1 MALINPIAI
10 MKELTFK
17 ERFLLAQSNIKK
29 IEKDGKNPHFKSTYT
44 TLPHA
49 LEQILPQL
57 QDNKLIYRTELQDDK
72 LITIIEDVLSDACFK
87 TEIKLINTI
96 DMQKMGSAITYAQ
109 RYGLLSI
116 MGLASGIDDDG
127 NDSSIKTYAINSDQ
141 IEFKEPIKTTVAIDV
156 KNIIDYK
163 KIIEHDKIEKQ
174 IEKQFIEL
182 VKDNKALFSQAELIT
197 YRNYIIDN
205 NIEKMKNTIV
215 KIQTKI
221 MKE

>member
-1 MALINPIAI
+1 

-17 ERFLLAQSNIKK
+17 ERFLIAQSNIKK
-29 IEKDGKNPHFKSTYT
+29 IEKDGKNPHFKSNYT

-57 QDNKLIYRTELQDDK
+57 QDNKLIYRTELQEDK

-87 TEIKLINTI
+87 TEIKLINTT

-127 NDSSIKTYAINSDQ
+127 NEASIKSDVINNQ
-141 IEFKEPIKTTVAIDV
+141 IDV
-156 KNIIDYK
+156 KNTTDYK
-163 KIIEHDKIEKQ
+163 KIIEDDKIK
-174 IEKQFIEL
+174 KQFGEL
-182 VKDNKALFSQAELIT
+182 VKDNKDLFTEEELNI
-197 YRNYIIDN
+197 YRNYIYNNQIDN
-205 NIEKMKNTIV
+205 MKNAIV
-215 KIQTKI
+215 EIQTRI
-221 MKE
+221 MKG

>member
-1 MALINPIAI
+1 

-17 ERFLLAQSNIKK
+17 ERFLIAQSNIKK

-87 TEIKLINTI
+87 TEIKLINTT

-127 NDSSIKTYAINSDQ
+127 NEASIKSDVINNQ
-141 IEFKEPIKTTVAIDV
+141 IDV
-156 KNIIDYK
+156 KNTTDYK
-163 KIIEHDKIEKQ
+163 KIIEDDKIK
-174 IEKQFIEL
+174 KQFGEL
-182 VKDNKALFSQAELIT
+182 VKDNKDLFTEEELNI
-197 YRNYIIDN
+197 YRNYIYNNQIDN
-205 NIEKMKNTIV
+205 MKNAIV
-215 KIQTKI
+215 EIQTRI
-221 MKE
+221 MKG

>member
-1 MALINPIAI
+1 

-17 ERFLLAQSNIKK
+17 ERFLIAQSNIKK

-87 TEIKLINTI
+87 TEIKLINTT

-127 NDSSIKTYAINSDQ
+127 NEASIKSDVINNNQ
-141 IEFKEPIKTTVAIDV
+141 IDV
-156 KNIIDYK
+156 KNTTDYK
-163 KIIEHDKIEKQ
+163 KIIEDDKIK
-174 IEKQFIEL
+174 KQFGEL
-182 VKDNKALFSQAELIT
+182 VKDNKDLFTEEELII
-197 YRNYIIDN
+197 YRNYIYNNQIDN
-205 NIEKMKNTIV
+205 MKNAIV
-215 KIQTKI
+215 EIQTKI
-221 MKE
+221 MKG

>member
-1 MALINPIAI
+1 

-17 ERFLLAQSNIKK
+17 ERFLIAQSNIKK
-29 IEKDGKNPHFKSTYT
+29 IEKDGKNPHFKSNYT

-57 QDNKLIYRTELQDDK
+57 QDNKLIYRTELQEDK

-87 TEIKLINTI
+87 TEIKLINTT

-127 NDSSIKTYAINSDQ
+127 NEASIKSDVINNQ
-141 IEFKEPIKTTVAIDV
+141 IDV
-156 KNIIDYK
+156 KNTTDYK
-163 KIIEHDKIEKQ
+163 KIIEDDKIK
-174 IEKQFIEL
+174 KQFGEL
-182 VKDNKALFSQAELIT
+182 VKDNKALFSEDELII

-205 NIEKMKNTIV
+205 NIDKMKNTIV
-215 KIQTKI
+215 EIQTRI
-221 MKE
+221 MKG

>member
-1 MALINPIAI
+1 

-17 ERFLLAQSNIKK
+17 ERFLIAQSNIKK
-29 IEKDGKNPHFKSTYT
+29 IEKDGKNPHFKSNYT

-87 TEIKLINTI
+87 TEIKLINTT

-127 NDSSIKTYAINSDQ
+127 NEASIKTDVINNNQ
-141 IEFKEPIKTTVAIDV
+141 IDV
-156 KNIIDYK
+156 KNTTDYK
-163 KIIEHDKIEKQ
+163 KIIEDEKIK
-174 IEKQFIEL
+174 KQFVEL
-182 VKDNKALFSQAELIT
+182 VKDNKDLFTEEELNI
-197 YRNYIIDN
+197 YRNYIYNNQIDN
-205 NIEKMKNTIV
+205 MKNAIV
-215 KIQTKI
+215 EIQTRI
-221 MKE
+221 MKG

>member
-1 MALINPIAI
+1 

-87 TEIKLINTI
+87 TEIKLINTT

-127 NDSSIKTYAINSDQ
+127 NEASIKSDVINNQ
-141 IEFKEPIKTTVAIDV
+141 IDV
-156 KNIIDYK
+156 KNTTDYK
-163 KIIEHDKIEKQ
+163 KIIEDDKIK
-174 IEKQFIEL
+174 KQFGEL
-182 VKDNKALFSQAELIT
+182 VKDNKDLFTEEELNI
-197 YRNYIIDN
+197 YRNYIYNNQIDN
-205 NIEKMKNTIV
+205 MKNAIV
-215 KIQTKI
+215 EIQTRI
-221 MKE
+221 MKG

>member
-1 MALINPIAI
+1 

-17 ERFLLAQSNIKK
+17 ERFLIAQSNIKK

-87 TEIKLINTI
+87 TEIKLINTT

-127 NDSSIKTYAINSDQ
+127 NEASIKSDVINNQ
-141 IEFKEPIKTTVAIDV
+141 IDV
-156 KNIIDYK
+156 KNTTDYK
-163 KIIEHDKIEKQ
+163 KIIEDDKIK
-174 IEKQFIEL
+174 KQFGEL
-182 VKDNKALFSQAELIT
+182 VKDNKDLFTEEELNI
-197 YRNYIIDN
+197 YRNYIYNNQIDN
-205 NIEKMKNTIV
+205 MKNAIV
-215 KIQTKI
+215 EIQTKI
-221 MKE
+221 MKG

>member
-1 MALINPIAI
+1 

-17 ERFLLAQSNIKK
+17 ERFLIAQSNIKK

-87 TEIKLINTI
+87 TEIKLINTT

-127 NDSSIKTYAINSDQ
+127 NEASIKSDVINNQ
-141 IEFKEPIKTTVAIDV
+141 IDV
-156 KNIIDYK
+156 KNTTDYK
-163 KIIEHDKIEKQ
+163 KIIEDDKIK
-174 IEKQFIEL
+174 KQFGEL
-182 VKDNKALFSQAELIT
+182 VKDNKDLFTEEELNI
-197 YRNYIIDN
+197 YRNYIYNNQIDN
-205 NIEKMKNTIV
+205 MKNAIV
-215 KIQTKI
+215 ERQTKI
-221 MKE
+221 MKG

>member
-1 MALINPIAI
+1 

-17 ERFLLAQSNIKK
+17 ERFLIAQSNIKK

-57 QDNKLIYRTELQDDK
+57 QDNKLIYRTELQEDK

-87 TEIKLINTI
+87 TEIKLINTT

-127 NDSSIKTYAINSDQ
+127 NEASIKSDVINNQ
-141 IEFKEPIKTTVAIDV
+141 IDV
-156 KNIIDYK
+156 KNTTDYK
-163 KIIEHDKIEKQ
+163 KIIEDDKIK
-174 IEKQFIEL
+174 KQFGEL
-182 VKDNKALFSQAELIT
+182 VKDNKALFSEDELII
-197 YRNYIIDN
+197 YRNYISNNEID
-205 NIEKMKNTIV
+205 KMKNTIV
-215 KIQTKI
+215 QIQTRI
-221 MKE
+221 MRG